1 MPVTLTERVFTIR
14 QFLDAYK
21 KHGVRAAVH
30 TPTKEQAKKLFER
43 LAAEG
48 ATGRNGNPYNPDCLQ
63 WYEYCS
69 LTCYSNFG
77 EYCST
82 TWYQSRGV
90 CIIEADQLIDLDAT
104 GTELFCFP
112 DIC

>member
-1 MPVTLTERVFTIR
+1 MPATLTERVFTIQ
-14 QFLDAYK
+14 QFLNAHK

-30 TPTKEQAKKLFER
+30 TPTQEQAKKLFER
-43 LAAEG
+43 LVAEG
-48 ATGRNGNPYNPDCLQ
+48 ATWCSGKAYSPDHLY
-63 WYEYCS
+63 WDVYCS

-77 EYCST
+77 EYGSK

-104 GTELFCFP
+104 STELFCFP